1 MAESSHDRSRRAEP
15 ISREDIEAKF
25 RELQGEVDIV
35 TDDVRGYAATV
46 GAVVVVVVVV
56 AVFWFGRRRGRKK
69 TRTVVEIR
77 RI

>member
-1 MAESSHDRSRRAEP
+1 MTSAAKPISHD
-15 ISREDIEAKF
+15 DIEAKF

-35 TDDVRGYAATV
+35 GDDIRSYAATV

-56 AVFWFGRRRGRKK
+56 AAFWLGRRRGKK

>member
-1 MAESSHDRSRRAEP
+1 MSATKPISHD
-15 ISREDIEAKF
+15 DIEAKF

-35 TDDVRGYAATV
+35 TDDVRSYAATV

-56 AVFWFGRRRGRKK
+56 AAFWLGRRRGKK

>member
-1 MAESSHDRSRRAEP
+1 MTATTNGSV
-15 ISREDIEAKF
+15 SREDIESKF

-35 TDDVRGYAATV
+35 TDDVRSYAATV
-46 GAVVVVVVVV
+46 GAVIVVVVVVT
-56 AVFWFGRRRGRKK
+56 AFWFGRRRGRK

>member
-1 MAESSHDRSRRAEP
+1 MSNAEP
-15 ISREDIEAKF
+15 IRREDIESKF
-25 RELQGEVDIV
+25 RELQGEVDLV
-35 TDDVRGYAATV
+35 TDDVRSYAATV

-56 AVFWFGRRRGRKK
+56 AAFWLGRRRGKK